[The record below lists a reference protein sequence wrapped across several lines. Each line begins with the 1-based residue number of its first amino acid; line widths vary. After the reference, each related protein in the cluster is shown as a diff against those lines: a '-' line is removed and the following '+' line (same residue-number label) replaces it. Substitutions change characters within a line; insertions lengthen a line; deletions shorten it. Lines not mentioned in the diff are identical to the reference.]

1 MDNTLYG
8 YIRMVKIH
16 IQIMIEDPTKEEWNQ
31 LVQLAQQGKGVIN
44 GLDAEPDLDVI
55 VDNPVEETDE
65 SVSARALEDAKRAEE
80 LLEEEKKRKAD
91 EEAKE
96 AKEAEKKAKA
106 EKRRLK
112 READRRKKEAA
123 RVASIEKA
131 LETSRSLDEVYA
143 MLKKNKVSF
152 KRDEVKKMNNDLEES
167 LPARTP
173 MFSIDDEDLEI
184 LVKVS
189 FAQHLIHVIKNK
201 WFNKKWSLKGA
212 DGKAMLKHFMSEVA
226 DDQRYDPS
234 YHDKV
239 RQIICDIVDPAKNPQ
254 RGEMAGEAYVLDE
267 DVYEY
272 TPDWAHYVLTEE
284 IIPMINQDNEDNDA
298 PREFTDR
305 TQMVMFKLKE
315 WDATRKGKNRS

>member
-1 MDNTLYG
+1 
-8 YIRMVKIH
+8 MVKIH

-55 VDNPVEETDE
+55 VDDPVEETDE
-65 SVSARALEDAKRAEE
+65 SVSAQALEDAKKAEE
-80 LLEEEKKRKAD
+80 FRKKYEKEAAAKK
-91 EEAKE
+91 AKE

-131 LETSRSLDEVYA
+131 LETSRSLDEAYA

-173 MFSIDDEDLEI
+173 MFSIGDEDLEI
-184 LVKVS
+184 LVKVN

-201 WFNKKWSLKGA
+201 WFNKKWSLKSA
-212 DGKAMLKHFMSEVA
+212 EGKAMLKHFMSEVA

-284 IIPMINQDNEDNDA
+284 IIPMINQDNEDNNA
-298 PREFTDR
+298 PREFTQR

>member
-1 MDNTLYG
+1 
-8 YIRMVKIH
+8 MVKIH
-16 IQIMIEDPTKEEWNQ
+16 IQIMIEEPNKEEWNQ
-31 LVQLAQQGKGVIN
+31 LMQLAQKGN
-44 GLDAEPDLDVI
+44 AMLDDMGGVGEIILD
-55 VDNPVEETDE
+55 DPVEGLDE
-65 SVSARALEDAKRAEE
+65 SVSAQAVQDAKEAEE
-80 LLEEEKKRKAD
+80 FRKKYEKKEAKKK
-91 EEAKE
+91 AKE

-123 RVASIEKA
+123 RVAAIEKA
-131 LETSRSLDEVYA
+131 LDTSMSLDEVYA
-143 MLKKNKVSF
+143 TLKKNKVSF
-152 KRDEVKKMNNDLEES
+152 KRDEVQKMNKDLEES

-184 LVKVS
+184 LVKVN

-201 WFNKKWSLKGA
+201 WFNKKWSLKSA
-212 DGKAMLKHFMSEVA
+212 EGKAMLKHFMSEVA
-226 DDQRYDPS
+226 GDQRYDPS

-239 RQIICDIVDPAKNPQ
+239 RQIICDVVDPAKNPQ
-254 RGEMAGEAYVLDE
+254 RGEIAGEAYVLDE

-298 PREFTDR
+298 PQEYTDR
-305 TQMVMFKLKE
+305 TKMVMFKLKE
-315 WDATRKGKNRS
+315 WDATRKGKNHS